1 MFLFFR
7 EKENSLTNSNN
18 IIIQQK
24 LQAELALNELKKEI
38 ETNSNKLFEEMKEQ
52 VYEWFSVWTE

>member
-1 MFLFFR
+1 LKFKFFR
-7 EKENSLTNSNN
+7 EKENSLTNANN

-38 ETNSNKLFEEMKEQ
+38 EANSNKLFEEMKEQ
-52 VYEWFSVWTE
+52 VFAGFSL

>member
-1 MFLFFR
+1 MKFKFFR
-7 EKENSLTNSNN
+7 EKENSLTNANN

-38 ETNSNKLFEEMKEQ
+38 EANSNKLFEEMKEQ
-52 VYEWFSVWTE
+52 VFAGFSL

>member
-1 MFLFFR
+1 LKFTFFR
-7 EKENSLTNSNN
+7 EKENSLTNANN

-38 ETNSNKLFEEMKEQ
+38 EANSNKLFEEMKEQ
-52 VYEWFSVWTE
+52 VFAGFSL

>member
-1 MFLFFR
+1 LS
-7 EKENSLTNSNN
+7 NANN

-38 ETNSNKLFEEMKEQ
+38 EANSNKLFEEMKEQ
-52 VYEWFSVWTE
+52 VFSYVSF

>member
-52 VYEWFSVWTE
+52 VYE

>member
-1 MFLFFR
+1 MKFTFFR
-7 EKENSLTNSNN
+7 EKENSLTNANN

-38 ETNSNKLFEEMKEQ
+38 EANSNKLFEEMKEQ
-52 VYEWFSVWTE
+52 VFAGFSL